1 MADVAALTALIEPE
15 AQALGF
21 DLVRVK
27 FFGGEGDRTLQIMA
41 ERRETRQLRI
51 EDCAALSRRIS
62 DVMDALEE
70 AGRDPIPHAYRLEV
84 SSPGID
90 RPLTRLQDFADWAG
104 HEARVTLAEPID
116 KRKQLNGVIT
126 AVEGDVIVI
135 EVNKAGEMRAPFS
148 NIASAK
154 LVITDR
160 LIAATAPLS
169 SDDADEFLIDD
180 APEGADS
187 IQAEGQD

>member
-51 EDCAALSRRIS
+51 EVCAALSRRIS
-62 DVMDALEE
+62 DKFDEI
-70 AGRDPIPHAYRLEV
+70 DPIEEPYRLEV